1 MANRKIMLP
10 QYGTVMKRGVLYYRT
25 RIKDAN
31 GKLVALY
38 AKTPEELYN
47 KETLALEQIENATF
61 HRKTPTVAEYCE
73 KWLLMQSVHIRATT
87 LTDYTSK
94 VRRHII
100 AELGD
105 KRMGEVTETTH
116 YQERTIKD
124 GKKENTD
131 PEVRDHYIER
141 NPVLQNQDYGC
152 RWQRVEFV
160 CRYL

>member
-31 GKLVALY
+31 GKLIALY

-73 KWLLMQSVHIRATT
+73 KVAADAVGSC
-87 LTDYTSK
+87 TS
-94 VRRHII
+94 
-100 AELGD
+100 
-105 KRMGEVTETTH
+105 
-116 YQERTIKD
+116 YYFD
-124 GKKENTD
+124 GLHLKGQAAYYSGIG
-131 PEVRDHYIER
+131 R
-141 NPVLQNQDYGC
+141 
-152 RWQRVEFV
+152 
-160 CRYL
+160 

>member
-61 HRKTPTVAEYCE
+61 HRKTPTVEMC
-73 KWLLMQSVHIRATT
+73 IR
-87 LTDYTSK
+87 D
-94 VRRHII
+94 RP
-100 AELGD
+100 LGWAVCSCG
-105 KRMGEVTETTH
+105 RLG
-116 YQERTIKD
+116 
-124 GKKENTD
+124 
-131 PEVRDHYIER
+131 YIEGR
-141 NPVLQNQDYGC
+141 PGPV
-152 RWQRVEFV
+152 
-160 CRYL
+160 